1 VTSPLRILLLE
12 DNTSDAELV
21 QELLQEGHLVCE
33 VTRVQTRAEFL
44 AALEKIGIDLILA
57 DYRLPSFDG
66 LSALKL
72 ALTARPDLPF
82 IFVSGTLGEEV
93 AIEALKIGATDYI
106 LKTHLSRLVPSV
118 QRALREAGER
128 AERKRAEEALRRS
141 EMYLAEAQRLSH
153 TGSFGWYPATGELFW
168 SDETYR
174 IFGVERSVRP
184 SIDLA
189 LQRCHPD
196 DVPAVRQMI
205 ERVAGGQREFDYE
218 HRLLLPDGA
227 VKWVHVRAHALKDE
241 PGRLQYVGAV
251 MDVTA
256 RTEAYAAL
264 LRTER
269 RYRHLFNEMP
279 VALIQLRTHGRARRG
294 RIMEELRSEGVTDF
308 LSYLDQHPE
317 FVRDALDGL
326 RIETVNERAI
336 GMFRARDAG
345 ELIALGNAGIW
356 RERPDTFRRILH
368 SRFRGEW
375 TYHEET
381 RIAALDGQPI
391 DVLFTIARPEGEN
404 SDSGLVLYGFI
415 DITATVRTRKK
426 LQNVQ
431 AEVAHAARLSMLGE
445 LTASIAHEV
454 NQPLAALAANGEA
467 GLRWLDRPNPAV
479 AEASQA
485 MRRMVAGAQRAGD
498 IIARIRAMASPQ
510 PPQQVA
516 LSLDEVIEEA
526 LLCVR
531 PELQSNRIEVLLDL
545 APALPPVL
553 ADRIQLQ
560 QVIVNL
566 AINAAQ
572 AMALSSGLR
581 RILAIGTAQIGSGEL
596 ICTLEDSGPGI
607 AQEHV
612 ERLFESFFTTKVWG
626 MGIGLAICCSIIEA
640 HGGKL
645 RAGNGSAHGGARF
658 SFTLPTARP
667 AG

>member
-336 GMFRARDAG
+336 GMFGARDAG

-612 ERLFESFFTTKVWG
+612 ERLFESFFTTKVSG
-626 MGIGLAICCSIIEA
+626 MGIGLAICRSIIEA

-645 RAGNGSAHGGARF
+645 RAENGSAHGGARF